1 MKIFAVN
8 IGQTYIEFYNN
19 MWTGHETIYVNGEL
33 VSKKWAFFGT
43 SHHFEVKEVDGWATY
58 KLITGLGWMGVTT
71 SLKRNGIFIIEGGG
85 YGTNA
90 RLPLPETKNLSYRD
104 DLV

>member
-19 MWTGHETIYVNGEL
+19 MWTGHESIYVNGEL
-33 VSKKWAFFGT
+33 VSKKWSFFGT
-43 SHHFEVKEVDGWATY
+43 SHHFEVEEADGWAAY
-58 KLITGLGWMGVTT
+58 KLMTGISLMGVTT
-71 SLKRNGIFIIEGGG
+71 SLKRNGVFLIEGGG

-90 RLPLPETKNLSYRD
+90 HLPIPDTKKLSYRD
-104 DLV
+104 ELV